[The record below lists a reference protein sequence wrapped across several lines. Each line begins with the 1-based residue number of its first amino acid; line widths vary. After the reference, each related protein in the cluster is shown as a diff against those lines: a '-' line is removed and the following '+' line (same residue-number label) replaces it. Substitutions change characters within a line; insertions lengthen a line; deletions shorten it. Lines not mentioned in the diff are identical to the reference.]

1 MMLALVLMVGAF
13 ELQDPSVAVD
23 LSGLWLF
30 RAGDSMAFSQA
41 GTDDDDWDQ
50 RRVPTEDVA
59 WSQRFTGHGWYRMHV
74 RVTQAA
80 ADADLLLALGPA
92 REMVEVYVNGGLVA
106 QRGQFGS
113 RPNGGARVVPLSALI
128 PSGLLHAG
136 DNVIAVR
143 VYDPSYLGALVAGPI
158 MIGPPPL
165 IAPRLSAMAF
175 RNLSVRLGF
184 AALALV
190 IALGHALIVARGRQS
205 REELWWTAAAGVA
218 LASWH
223 LAGIGIFET
232 FLPNLEL
239 ALRLPVVMSF
249 LSVLAVAQIL
259 ALRFGDAESFPVVV
273 ARAVLAI
280 VAATVFLLPDAA
292 IFYGERPALLITAL
306 LATLYIAHLAAQ
318 AARRQERGAIV
329 LFIAVMLQ
337 AIVIVYDA
345 LTATRKE
352 TLPPLSAP
360 AAVLVLLIST
370 LVSARNNTT
379 EYEETLESMSRLRK
393 RLDDRDVPGVL
404 DTVEAARARPSAWL
418 DVAVREAALRL
429 SVRRCS
435 LVLGQND
442 GTLILRAAVGLP
454 THVQNSP
461 VNAEASIAGYVYRT
475 GTALT
480 RHNLPGDITAT
491 RRAGAYLTDAFLSFP
506 IRNASQV
513 IGVLNVSDKDDSS
526 DFSAE
531 DEGKLAEAA
540 AAIADLLAS

>member
-1 MMLALVLMVGAF
+1 MLALVLMLGAF

-30 RAGDSMAFSQA
+30 RAGDSVAFSQA
-41 GTDDDDWDQ
+41 AMDDDDWDQ
-50 RRVPTEDVA
+50 RRVPTEDVP
-59 WSQRFTGHGWYRMHV
+59 WSQRFTGHGWYRMHL

-106 QRGQFGS
+106 QRGRFGS
-113 RPNGGARVVPLSALI
+113 RPNGGARVVPLAASLPA
-128 PSGLLHAG
+128 GVLHAG

-158 MIGPPPL
+158 LIGPPPL
-165 IAPRLSAMAF
+165 VAPRLSAMAF

-205 REELWWTAAAGVA
+205 RAELWWTAVAGIA

-223 LAGIGIFET
+223 IAGVGVFET

-239 ALRLPVVMSF
+239 ALRVPVVMSF
-249 LSVLAVAQIL
+249 LSVLAVAQLL
-259 ALRFGDAESFPVVV
+259 ALRFGDSESLPVVM
-273 ARAVLAI
+273 ARGALAV
-280 VAATVFLLPDAA
+280 VAAAALLLPDAA
-292 IFYGERPALLITAL
+292 IFYGERPALLMVAL
-306 LATLYIAHLAAQ
+306 FATLYVAHLAAQ
-318 AARRQERGAIV
+318 AARRQERGAII
-329 LFIAVMLQ
+329 LFVALMLQ
-337 AIVIVYDA
+337 AVVIVYDA

-352 TLPPLSAP
+352 TLPPLSASS
-360 AAVLVLLIST
+360 AVIVLLIST
-370 LVSARNNTT
+370 LVSARNNTA
-379 EYEETLESMSRLRK
+379 EHEETLKRMSRLRK

-435 LVLGQND
+435 LVLGQPD

-461 VNAEASIAGYVYRT
+461 VNADASIAGYVYRT
-475 GTALT
+475 GTPLT

-491 RRAGAYLTDAFLSFP
+491 RRAGAYLTDAFLSYP
-506 IRNASQV
+506 IRSASQV

-526 DFSAE
+526 DFSAQ
-531 DEGKLAEAA
+531 DERRLADAA
-540 AAIADLLAS
+540 AAIADLLVS